1 MKILVVCQYY
11 NPEQFLINEIAPALV
26 KNGHEVTVLTGLP
39 NYPKGDI
46 FDGYEKGK
54 RRDEI
59 IDGVRVLRTN
69 IIPRKHD
76 PVHLV
81 LNYIS
86 FITQGK

>member
-54 RRDEI
+54 RRD
-59 IDGVRVLRTN
+59 
-69 IIPRKHD
+69 
-76 PVHLV
+76 
-81 LNYIS
+81 
-86 FITQGK
+86 